1 MEKSLPP
8 IEWLEKTIKKSINPE
23 HMDYV
28 ELAFEKAKEM
38 EQQQKELIFSEVQNE
53 IRKLGYSY
61 PHIFQGNPQLT
72 ELSLNIAYLK
82 NTL

>member
-1 MEKSLPP
+1 MEKTLTP

-38 EQQQKELIFSEVQNE
+38 GQEQKELIFSEVQNE

-61 PHIFQGNPQLT
+61 PHIFQGNPQLK
-72 ELSLNIAYLK
+72 ELALNIGRLE

>member
-1 MEKSLPP
+1 MAKRLTPT
-8 IEWLEKTIKKSINPE
+8 EWLEKTIKKSINPE

-38 EQQQKELIFSEVQNE
+38 EQEYKKLIFCKVQGE
-53 IRKLGYSY
+53 IVDLGYSY

-72 ELSLNIAYLK
+72 ELALNIGYLE

>member
-1 MEKSLPP
+1 MAKRLTPT
-8 IEWLEKTIKKSINPE
+8 EWLEKTIKKSINPE

-38 EQQQKELIFSEVQNE
+38 EQEYKKLIFCKVQGE
-53 IRKLGYSY
+53 IVDLRDSY
-61 PHIFQGNPQLT
+61 PHIFLGNPQLT
-72 ELSLNIAYLK
+72 ELALNIGHLE

>member
-1 MEKSLPP
+1 MEKTLTPVEW
-8 IEWLEKTIKKSINPE
+8 IERQLKNQGFLYDLDIE
-23 HMDYV
+23 V
-28 ELAFEKAKEM
+28 AKEM
-38 EQQQKELIFSEVQNE
+38 ESKQKILIFSEVQSE

>member
-1 MEKSLPP
+1 MEKTLTPVEW
-8 IEWLEKTIKKSINPE
+8 IERQLKNQGFLYDLDIE
-23 HMDYV
+23 V
-28 ELAFEKAKEM
+28 AKEM
-38 EQQQKELIFSEVQNE
+38 ESKQKELIFSEVQNE

-72 ELSLNIAYLK
+72 ELALNIAYLK

>member
-1 MEKSLPP
+1 MEKTLTPVEW
-8 IEWLEKTIKKSINPE
+8 IERQLKNQGFLYDLDIE
-23 HMDYV
+23 V
-28 ELAFEKAKEM
+28 AKEM
-38 EQQQKELIFSEVQNE
+38 ESKQKELIFSEVQNE

>member
-1 MEKSLPP
+1 MEKTLTPV
-8 IEWLEKTIKKSINPE
+8 EWLERQLKNQGFLYDLDIE
-23 HMDYV
+23 V
-28 ELAFEKAKEM
+28 AKEM
-38 EQQQKELIFSEVQNE
+38 ESKQKELIFSEVQNE

>member
-1 MEKSLPP
+1 MEKTLTPV
-8 IEWLEKTIKKSINPE
+8 EWLERQLKNQGILYDLDIE
-23 HMDYV
+23 V
-28 ELAFEKAKEM
+28 AKEM
-38 EQQQKELIFSEVQNE
+38 ESKQKELIFSEVQNE

-82 NTL
+82 NRL